1 LAAFNLRL
9 TMPTESGSV
18 ETTDDGPSYQ
28 TIKQGRQIGMACHG
42 E

>member
-1 LAAFNLRL
+1 LAALSFKL